1 MFALSGSASL
11 LSSQRGRKMRCP
23 YSCVALRN
31 PWWYYKCMD
40 YSKKHKLPP
49 VPAGLSLSLC
59 EYCFWFTLSFVPS
72 ACQRQSTNAH
82 CICMYCMQWN
92 RGDEAQGINPPVLIS
107 SPSVTKEP
115 QPKSENPTPAGSLKV
130 PATSC
135 SGWDWCISLGY
146 LWKLSAGRKGSSCQ
160 HLGGAA
166 AILIS
171 QLTAACRM
179 KSWEMFLPCSGIVS
193 GL

>member
-92 RGDEAQGINPPVLIS
+92 RGDEAQGINPPVLIC
-107 SPSVTKEP
+107 SPSVTQGPHQKVKIPP
-115 QPKSENPTPAGSLKV
+115 QLVHWRSLPHPAVAGTGASALG
-130 PATSC
+130 TS
-135 SGWDWCISLGY
+135 G
-146 LWKLSAGRKGSSCQ
+146 SCQ
-160 HLGGAA
+160 QAERAA
-166 AILIS
+166 PAS
-171 QLTAACRM
+171 TSEVQQQ
-179 KSWEMFLPCSGIVS
+179 SWSPSSRLHVGWNPEKCFSPAQAL
-193 GL
+193 